1 MNTPDPVSRAAFVAT
16 VESYVGT
23 PYVHQGLVPGPTGG
37 MDCPAPI
44 ILAARAHGIVPE
56 GFDVTGYSREPD
68 GIQLQAWCERYMLPV
83 PEGVPLQAGDVLLC
97 AFAQHAP
104 RHLGVLVDP
113 TPNRMYWVHAEGW
126 AHKSVMRSRLLFG
139 TRGLRRVAAYAV
151 PGVA

>member
-1 MNTPDPVSRAAFVAT
+1 MNTPAPVSRAAFVAT

-23 PYVHQGLVPGPTGG
+23 PYVHQGRVPGPNGG

-83 PEGVPLQAGDVLLC
+83 AAGVPLQAGDVLLC
-97 AFAQHAP
+97 AFGQHAP
-104 RHLGVLVDP
+104 RHLGVLVDASFE
-113 TPNRMYWVHAEGW
+113 RLYWVHAEGW
-126 AHKSVMRSRLLFG
+126 AHKIVMRSRLRFG
-139 TRGLRRVAAYAV
+139 TRGMRLVAAYAV